1 MDGSAERFFID
12 NSNTVHKAAVMAFN
26 KNIEMGP

>member
-1 MDGSAERFFID
+1 MDGSAEHYFID
-12 NSNTVHKAAVMAFN
+12 NGSTVHEAAVMAFN